1 MPQFNHE
8 IDLSKIIL
16 VLKSHWKIIA
26 KFTCCTTFIAI
37 LYCIFATPIFTAVAI
52 INPPNLNNVGNQYSN
67 VISSAN
73 ALDVENNSSTQKSDS
88 DIVVAIL
95 NTKTVNDI
103 VINKFNLIKELDVP
117 DIEKGREKLNK
128 IVNFTPDLK
137 SGFIAIEVSY
147 KDPKLAALIANYYI
161 IALGQVIDNSSYA
174 IASHN
179 YIFYQT
185 QANLAL
191 SFLNQSES
199 KLNAFV
205 KKYGVLAG
213 SQIGVVSNVASELQA
228 QLIGAQT
235 ELKSMEYTLSK
246 DNPDY
251 KEMQAKVNTIREQI
265 ESLNDIN
272 IDNNLGIKTPQSMSS
287 ELAYQYINLVRDVK
301 FKELIY
307 DGVLK
312 QKKAAQLNMF
322 IEQDP
327 LTVQVIDPAQTP
339 LHKSK
344 PKRLLIIL
352 LTFIISV
359 ILISFYVL
367 VKNKSKL

>member
-1 MPQFNHE
+1 MQQFNHE
-8 IDLSKIIL
+8 IDLTKIIL

-26 KFTCCTTFIAI
+26 KFSCCTTFLAI

-52 INPPNLNNVGNQYSN
+52 INPPKLSDVGNQYSS
-67 VISSAN
+67 VISGAN
-73 ALDVENNSSTQKSDS
+73 ALDVENNSSAQKSDS

-117 DIEKGREKLNK
+117 DIEKGREKLNR
-128 IVNFTPDLK
+128 IVNFEPDLK
-137 SGFIAIEVSY
+137 SGFVAIEVSY

-161 IALGQVIDNSSYA
+161 IALGQVIDNSSYT

-179 YIFYQT
+179 YQFYQT
-185 QANLAL
+185 QANRAL
-191 SFLNQSES
+191 NVLNQSES
-199 KLNAFV
+199 KLDAFI

-213 SQIGVVSNVASELQA
+213 SQIGVDSNIASELEA
-228 QLIGAQT
+228 QLTGAQT

-251 KEMQAKVNTIREQI
+251 KAMQAKVNTIRKQI
-265 ESLNDIN
+265 ENLNNIN
-272 IDNNLGIKTPQSMSS
+272 IDNNLVVKFSQSMSS

-307 DGVLK
+307 EGVLK
-312 QKKAAQLNMF
+312 QRKAAQLNMF
-322 IEQDP
+322 IEENP
-327 LTVQVIDPAQTP
+327 LTIQVIDPAQP
-339 LHKSK
+339 PIHKSK

-359 ILISFYVL
+359 ILICFYVL